1 MLLAC
6 DVGNSH
12 TVIGCF
18 DGARLLEH
26 WRLATS
32 ADRTADE
39 SAVLIDQLLRLGAVV
54 GVPTAAIIAS
64 VVPGAT
70 EALRVALRRRFSVEA
85 LLVGPELDTGMPV
98 LYDNPAEVGAD
109 RIVNAVAAYARWRQG
124 LIVVD
129 FGTATTFDCVT
140 PRGEYLGGAIA
151 PGLAIGAEALYRRTA
166 KLPRVAI
173 ERPARALGRS
183 TVASMQAGLYF
194 GYAGLVDGIVNALR
208 AELDFKPKVVATGG
222 LAGLIAGASA
232 QISEVDEL
240 LTLEGLRLLAQ
251 RHHDRAPA

>member
-6 DVGNSH
+6 DIGNSH
-12 TVIGCF
+12 TVLGCYQ
-18 DGARLLEH
+18 GPRLLDH
-26 WRLATS
+26 WRIATS

-39 SAVLIDQLLRLGAVV
+39 SAVLIDQLLRLGALEAA
-54 GVPTAAIIAS
+54 PTAAIIAS

-70 EALRVALRRRFSVEA
+70 EALRVALRRRFGVEA
-85 LLVGPELDTGMPV
+85 LLVGPELDSGMPV

-109 RIVNAVAAYARWRQG
+109 RIVNAVAAYARWQQG

-173 ERPARALGRS
+173 ERPARAIGRS
-183 TVASMQAGLYF
+183 TVASMQAGLFF
-194 GYAGLVDGIVNALR
+194 GYAGLVDGIVTALR
-208 AELDFKPKVVATGG
+208 AELDFSPKVVATGG
-222 LAGLIAGASA
+222 LARLIAGASA

-240 LTLEGLRLLAQ
+240 LTLEGLRLLFERQ
-251 RHHDRAPA
+251 RDRARG